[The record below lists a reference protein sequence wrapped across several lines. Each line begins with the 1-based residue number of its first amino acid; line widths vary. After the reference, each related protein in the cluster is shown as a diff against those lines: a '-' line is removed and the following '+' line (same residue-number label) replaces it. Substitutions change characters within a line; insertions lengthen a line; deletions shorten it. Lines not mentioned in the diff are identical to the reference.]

1 MTIKKLA
8 GKVAVLIGGWRGIAA
23 VLVKHLAADGADVAS
38 VFVTNGGCA
47 GVQQVL
53 RLWRPHGRKP
63 HPSKVQLTPDS
74 DRGTAIDTRTRQGE
88 IFESYSRRRGF
99 GEGGSLPRRG
109 QRNTCPP

>member
-53 RLWRPHGRKP
+53 RPHSRKP
-63 HPSKVQLTPDS
+63 HPTKVQLTPDS
-74 DRGTAIDTRTRQGE
+74 PERGNRDISSSTKASAAAIHQPSTSNQQ
-88 IFESYSRRRGF
+88 
-99 GEGGSLPRRG
+99 LPL
-109 QRNTCPP
+109 PPPMS